1 MAKKCIMCKRNAD
14 LMIKGTSDFYCRE
27 CAVEQFGDI
36 EVLVSV
42 DDEAGKLKKKVDDII
57 TQADEILK
65 EQKEKEDMPE
75 ESGEKP
81 EFTSQIDEIKQEK
94 SGHDEE

>member
-14 LMIKGTSDFYCRE
+14 LMIKGTSDFYCKE

-57 TQADEILK
+57 TQADEILR
-65 EQKEKEDMPE
+65 EQKEKEDIPE
-75 ESGEKP
+75 ESGEKHG
-81 EFTSQIDEIKQEK
+81 FTSQIDEIEQEK
-94 SGHDEE
+94 SGKDE

>member
-1 MAKKCIMCKRNAD
+1 MAKKCIMCEKNAD

-27 CAVEQFGDI
+27 CAVEQFGNI

-42 DDEAGKLKKKVDDII
+42 DDEANRLKKKVDEII

-65 EQKEKEDMPE
+65 EQKEKEDTSE
-75 ESGEKP
+75 EKP

>member
-1 MAKKCIMCKRNAD
+1 MCEKNAD

-27 CAVEQFGDI
+27 CAVEQFGNI

-42 DDEAGKLKKKVDDII
+42 DDEANRLKKKVDEII

-65 EQKEKEDMPE
+65 EQKEKEDTSE
-75 ESGEKP
+75 EKP

>member
-65 EQKEKEDMPE
+65 EQKEKEDT
-75 ESGEKP
+75 SGEKP
-81 EFTSQIDEIKQEK
+81 EFTSQIDEIEQEK
-94 SGHDEE
+94 SGKDE

>member
-1 MAKKCIMCKRNAD
+1 MAKKCIMCKKNAD

-42 DDEAGKLKKKVDDII
+42 DDEANKLKKKVDNII

-65 EQKEKEDMPE
+65 EQKEKEDMTE
-75 ESGEKP
+75 ESEEKP
-81 EFTSQIDEIKQEK
+81 EFTSQIDEIEQEK
-94 SGHDEE
+94 SGKDG